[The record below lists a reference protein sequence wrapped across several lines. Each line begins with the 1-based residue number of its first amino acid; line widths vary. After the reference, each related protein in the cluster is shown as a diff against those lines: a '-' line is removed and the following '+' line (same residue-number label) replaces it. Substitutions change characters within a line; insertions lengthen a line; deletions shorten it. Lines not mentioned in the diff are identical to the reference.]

1 MSGNNGNGGGGQNG
15 GQGNG
20 GGQNGG
26 GGGGQGGGGN
36 GRRKQ
41 QNRRRGG
48 NGANKPKPVD
58 LWRPVPQLADP
69 RPIVPAA
76 DPTML
81 LRSLGDPPLHGQGQ
95 AAGHYLA
102 AVVER
107 ASHLA
112 TALAAGSGLLAL
124 PELDPTDDE

>member
-1 MSGNNGNGGGGQNG
+1 MSGNNNNGGGNNGGGGA
-15 GQGNG
+15 
-20 GGQNGG
+20 
-26 GGGGQGGGGN
+26 GGQGGG

-41 QNRRRGG
+41 QNRRRGSNGGGGG
-48 NGANKPKPVD
+48 NGAKPKPVD
-58 LWRPVPQLADP
+58 LWRPVPQLDEP
-69 RPIVPAA
+69 KPIVPAS
-76 DPTML
+76 DPAML

-124 PELDPTDDE
+124 PALDDADDE